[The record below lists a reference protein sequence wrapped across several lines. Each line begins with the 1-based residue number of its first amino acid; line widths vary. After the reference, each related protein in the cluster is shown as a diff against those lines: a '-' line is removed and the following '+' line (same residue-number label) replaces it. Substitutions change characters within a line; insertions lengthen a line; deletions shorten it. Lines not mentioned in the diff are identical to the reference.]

1 MNRIGVFLIAS
12 IACLVLHAP
21 AGAAPAAPKLTVADL
36 PAAVQKVVKEQV
48 ADGKIG
54 EIVKSVE
61 PGSAAVYDVRF
72 SKDKKTRT
80 FSVDDQGNLLRK
92 LVFLA
97 ETPPAAQ
104 KTIRKQLGRGHV
116 KSIDKVFGDDGA
128 TFEVE
133 FTLAGKT
140 RDFALTENGVMLS
153 RKIFPNE
160 VPAVVR
166 PTIKEQAGQNA
177 TYEVYRTF
185 EDGEVFYRVELTK
198 NGSIRDFNVASDGTL
213 VNVQVFI
220 QETPGVVQKTIREQS
235 AGGKLGDI
243 YKTYDDDEFTFVAE
257 FVKNSKSRSLT
268 VGPDGKLQNLQID
281 LTEAPEAIQKVVRE
295 QMGAGAVDEV
305 YKIFSGSETAY
316 EVESTKDERKQSL
329 SIKPD
334 GTLTAYEIEVVLE
347 SVSPAVQKII
357 KERVEGNEIET
368 FKKNLEDGDVFFEAV
383 STKGGKRYAVSVGED
398 GEFISEEIDVALKE
412 LPAEAQQAVKQ
423 RLGKGKIAS
432 LRKVTEDGPPTYDVE
447 IIKDGK
453 RQIFSIGADGK
464 PVE

>member
-1 MNRIGVFLIAS
+1 M
-12 IACLVLHAP
+12 
-21 AGAAPAAPKLTVADL
+21 
-36 PAAVQKVVKEQV
+36 
-48 ADGKIG
+48 
-54 EIVKSVE
+54 
-61 PGSAAVYDVRF
+61 
-72 SKDKKTRT
+72 
-80 FSVDDQGNLLRK
+80 
-92 LVFLA
+92 
-97 ETPPAAQ
+97 
-104 KTIRKQLGRGHV
+104 
-116 KSIDKVFGDDGA
+116 
-128 TFEVE
+128 
-133 FTLAGKT
+133 
-140 RDFALTENGVMLS
+140 
-153 RKIFPNE
+153 
-160 VPAVVR
+160 
-166 PTIKEQAGQNA
+166 
-177 TYEVYRTF
+177 
-185 EDGEVFYRVELTK
+185 ELTK

-220 QETPGVVQKTIREQS
+220 QEIPGAVQKTIREQS

-257 FVKNSKSRSLT
+257 FVKNAKSRSLT

-295 QMGAGAVDEV
+295 QLGAGAVDEV

-447 IIKDGK
+447 MIKDGK
-453 RQIFSIGADGK
+453 RQIFTIGTDGK